1 MHHVASDIEEEVGNK
16 KKNNKR
22 EFDVDEEVGNKEKT
36 RRQKESSPRGVA
48 ATAEAVK
55 DPTSDDKEDSFDDL
69 NTTEPGQATS
79 ESELDSHFQKN
90 SPKKQHK
97 TTVDSVTCDTSK
109 SSKSYKSDPSYTSEK
124 KAVDSSSSQSAT
136 SSKRKKFSLWES
148 MKRRKW
154 HCLCCITLL
163 LFLVVV
169 AIVGFVVLSAYQE
182 SKDASNESS
191 YAIVETDI
199 PSMYPSMAPTQQ
211 MTHNSSDAP
220 STTPSEQVFAGGL
233 QIGGVDP
240 NEYCNKPCPE
250 GEDCGRCAWCNADRG
265 NYTFTILDSDGN
277 GLCCNEGVG
286 FYSINAN
293 DGQLIFGEGQFGY
306 LHNET
311 FSVGYLHTEEMTA
324 TSKSA
329 PMLRGR
335 GQGQKSSSYHPNR
348 QRKHAQSIESES

>member
-1 MHHVASDIEEEVGNK
+1 M
-16 KKNNKR
+16 
-22 EFDVDEEVGNKEKT
+22 
-36 RRQKESSPRGVA
+36 SP
-48 ATAEAVK
+48 
-55 DPTSDDKEDSFDDL
+55 
-69 NTTEPGQATS
+69 
-79 ESELDSHFQKN
+79 H
-90 SPKKQHK
+90 
-97 TTVDSVTCDTSK
+97 
-109 SSKSYKSDPSYTSEK
+109 
-124 KAVDSSSSQSAT
+124 
-136 SSKRKKFSLWES
+136 
-148 MKRRKW
+148 
-154 HCLCCITLL
+154 
-163 LFLVVV
+163 
-169 AIVGFVVLSAYQE
+169 
-182 SKDASNESS
+182 
-191 YAIVETDI
+191 IVETDI

-211 MTHNSSDAP
+211 ITHNPSDAP
-220 STTPSEQVFAGGL
+220 STVL

-293 DGQLIFGEGQFGY
+293 DGQLM
-306 LHNET
+306 L
-311 FSVGYLHTEEMTA
+311 TEEITA